1 MDVMQPDFI
10 ASKAGKRLRV
20 LAQYKKRTLEIC
32 QIEFTTKGSF
42 YFNLTGMLMQDLKF
56 GRAFLNKEEKKFEK
70 EESDKAFKCAS
81 GFHVSLHPPP
91 GNCLH
96 IRANQK
102 GPIIETVKNS
112 WYPVITP
119 RNVLRFWTAPLLVLK
134 DSLKKNYLSIPVPDN
149 HNGSIYGKIDL
160 YPFNA
165 DKHYLPPDAFNR
177 IYGISPLYQINI
189 SFMLA
194 PAIDPHI
201 IYPES
206 ADKL

>member
-1 MDVMQPDFI
+1 MDAIQPDFI
-10 ASKAGKRLRV
+10 ASKTGKKLRV
-20 LAQYKKRTLEIC
+20 LAQHKKRMLEIC
-32 QIEFTTKGSF
+32 QIGFTEKGSF
-42 YFNLTGMLMQDLKF
+42 YFILTGVLMQDLKF

-70 EESDKAFKCAS
+70 EESDKVFKCAS

-102 GPIIETVKNS
+102 GPIMETIKNF
-112 WYPVITP
+112 WYPVSTP
-119 RNVLRFWTAPLLVLK
+119 RNVLRFWTAPLLNLR
-134 DSLKKNYLSIPVPDN
+134 DSLKKSCLSIPVPDN
-149 HNGSIYGKIDL
+149 HSGSIYGKIDF
-160 YPFNA
+160 YPSNTN
-165 DKHYLPPDAFNR
+165 KHYLPQNAYNR

-206 ADKL
+206 ANQL